1 MSSEIA
7 LTITDA
13 TLISLISG
21 LVIPFLTGL
30 ATRIDSTKAR
40 YAGVAA
46 ALSVI
51 VGALSSLVLGGTVEL
66 KSLGVAVLVAFAS
79 KELAYR
85 GLWKPWGMLG
95 TGDNAGTVN
104 RAATGVF

>member
-30 ATRIDSTKAR
+30 ATRIDATKAR

-51 VGALSSLVLGGTVEL
+51 VGGLSSLALGGTVEL
-66 KSLGVAVLVAFAS
+66 KSLGVVTTS
-79 KELAYR
+79 KSGSRIAHLE
-85 GLWKPWGMLG
+85 
-95 TGDNAGTVN
+95 DEEEEV
-104 RAATGVF
+104 